1 MAIYPNALLSL
12 RRRRE
17 QFSRMFSRASTSNDA
32 VLRNP
37 SHPSFAA
44 EARRQSML
52 IAQSPQEAEDVA
64 FVDSLNER
72 ID

>member
-1 MAIYPNALLSL
+1 
-12 RRRRE
+12 
-17 QFSRMFSRASTSNDA
+17 MFSRGSTPNGA